1 MLLNELCRAAGTTR
15 KAVAYYEEQGLIS
28 PRRQEN
34 GYREFTPED
43 AQRVRRITLLRRLE
57 LSVEEIRGVLD
68 GPEPEQ
74 VLRASLRE
82 KEGQARRLEACWDGL
97 RLLIRKG
104 ADSREAEETISRLLV
119 ECESA
124 ARRLQ
129 AAFPG
134 KYGDFIFL
142 HFGRYLDTP
151 VDTPEKAAAY
161 TAITDF
167 LDNLEETPMP
177 EELAEQLRSACE
189 QMSAD
194 VMIQADSA
202 MDAALTDMESY
213 LQQNKEAMEAYCRYR
228 ASPAFRESPAYALRR
243 QLLSFQKAVG
253 YADFLKNLELL
264 SPAYKAY
271 RERTARADE
280 IFRRRFPE
288 AAAVFDAEQAE
299 FA

>member
-82 KEGQARRLEACWDGL
+82 KEGQARRLEACRDGL

-129 AAFPG
+129 AASFRPVSGYAGGYPG
-134 KYGDFIFL
+134 KSRCIYRYYRFSGQSGGDP
-142 HFGRYLDTP
+142 HAGGTGR
-151 VDTPEKAAAY
+151 AA
-161 TAITDF
+161 
-167 LDNLEETPMP
+167 
-177 EELAEQLRSACE
+177 S
-189 QMSAD
+189 
-194 VMIQADSA
+194 
-202 MDAALTDMESY
+202 
-213 LQQNKEAMEAYCRYR
+213 
-228 ASPAFRESPAYALRR
+228 
-243 QLLSFQKAVG
+243 VG
-253 YADFLKNLELL
+253 L
-264 SPAYKAY
+264 
-271 RERTARADE
+271 
-280 IFRRRFPE
+280 
-288 AAAVFDAEQAE
+288 
-299 FA
+299 

>member
-82 KEGQARRLEACWDGL
+82 KEGQARRLEACRDGL

-129 AAFPG
+129 AGFSREIRRFHLSSFRPVSGYAGGYPG
-134 KYGDFIFL
+134 KSRCIYRYYRFSGQSGGDP
-142 HFGRYLDTP
+142 HAGGTGR
-151 VDTPEKAAAY
+151 AA
-161 TAITDF
+161 
-167 LDNLEETPMP
+167 
-177 EELAEQLRSACE
+177 S
-189 QMSAD
+189 
-194 VMIQADSA
+194 
-202 MDAALTDMESY
+202 
-213 LQQNKEAMEAYCRYR
+213 
-228 ASPAFRESPAYALRR
+228 
-243 QLLSFQKAVG
+243 VG
-253 YADFLKNLELL
+253 L
-264 SPAYKAY
+264 
-271 RERTARADE
+271 
-280 IFRRRFPE
+280 
-288 AAAVFDAEQAE
+288 
-299 FA
+299 